1 MNSLE
6 LEIRYK
12 RNMMLNEC
20 DKWLQISQLSSRLT
34 PTQST
39 NLITFMQSL
48 RDWPQDG
55 LPSTKW
61 IQPST
66 PTVEECGVDF
76 SIILYK
82 INK

>member
-1 MNSLE
+1 MKQLE

-12 RNMMLNEC
+12 RNMLLNEC
-20 DKWLQISQLSSRLT
+20 DKWLQISELSSRLT
-34 PTQST
+34 PEQST
-39 NLITFMQSL
+39 NLINYMQSL

-55 LPSTKW
+55 LPATQW

-66 PTVEECGVDF
+66 PSVEDCGVDF